1 MSPFLSPA
9 VSYTKSGRS
18 RGRGRGRGRGSS
30 TGQQNQQHSLA
41 PGKGRRQH
49 EQLTKPGG
57 SPGGQ
62 GPTHVAAGARRS
74 HLQSSSKAA
83 PQRSENVEVAA
94 QRQSRPTSGA
104 GPPQHDS
111 QPRIELVT
119 CTPATKIATSSHG
132 FQAVAPT
139 QPQVHISQPRQPQQ
153 QPPPPTT
160 ASGATSNPGAV
171 AFHVLPVT
179 MHSHPR

>member
-1 MSPFLSPA
+1 MSSPA
-9 VSYTKSGRS
+9 DNTKRGRS

-30 TGQQNQQHSLA
+30 TGQQNQQYSLA

-57 SPGGQ
+57 Q
-62 GPTHVAAGARRS
+62 GPTHVDRQPAGARRS
-74 HLQSSSKAA
+74 HQQTSSKAA
-83 PQRSENVEVAA
+83 PQRSENIEVAA

-119 CTPATKIATSSHG
+119 CTPATKITTSSHG